1 MNISMRGKKED
12 VLSVI
17 DHLMSSNTD
26 LPLTM
31 IIHRALSEDFC
42 VQIVT
47 GMSLDAIAK
56 IKDLAF

>member
-1 MNISMRGKKED
+1 MKLCINGKTDD
-12 VLSVI
+12 VLYVLGS
-17 DHLMSSNTD
+17 LMRSNTD